1 MCSLPSLFYFLT
13 FISRLIR
20 LLILAK
26 LLLAMSLIALSVDSK
41 LASALTSSFFILFS
55 WNIQKDLWNS
65 LINII
70 ASLCTSLPIL
80 FISRDLWFSIFH
92 FLLLFSSNLL
102 PFFYN
107 LVFCSFF
114 SVFCWKVPLEKYY
127 DKKISFVLNFYLFL
141 NLSPKHDKFLN
152 LSHALLQIWDGRIF
166 YPLSPKPTN
175 FWTLSCFF
183 YIFGMGEFFIPSH
196 QNWQIF
202 EPSNAPF
209 THLGWVNFL
218 SPLTKTDKFFI
229 PTHASFTDFRLEF
242 QLINLLTLP

>member
-55 WNIQKDLWNS
+55 WNVQKDLWNN

-80 FISRDLWFSIFH
+80 FISRDLRFSIFH

-107 LVFCSFF
+107 LVLCSFF
-114 SVFCWKVPLEKYY
+114 SVFCWKVTLEKYY

-152 LSHALLQIWDGRIF
+152 LYHA
-166 YPLSPKPTN
+166 S
-175 FWTLSCFF
+175 
-183 YIFGMGEFFIPSH
+183 
-196 QNWQIF
+196 
-202 EPSNAPF
+202 F
-209 THLGWVNFL
+209 TDLGWKNFL
-218 SPLTKTDKFFI
+218 SPLTKTDKFLNPLMLLLHIWDGWIFYTLS
-229 PTHASFTDFRLEF
+229 PKLT
-242 QLINLLTLP
+242 NLWTL

>member
-1 MCSLPSLFYFLT
+1 
-13 FISRLIR
+13 
-20 LLILAK
+20 
-26 LLLAMSLIALSVDSK
+26 MSLIALSVDSK

-55 WNIQKDLWNS
+55 WNVQKDLWNS

-70 ASLCTSLPIL
+70 ASLCTSSPIL

-152 LSHALLQIWDGRIF
+152 LSHA
-166 YPLSPKPTN
+166 S
-175 FWTLSCFF
+175 
-183 YIFGMGEFFIPSH
+183 
-196 QNWQIF
+196 
-202 EPSNAPF
+202 F
-209 THLGWVNFL
+209 TDLGWTNFL
-218 SPLTKTDKFFI
+218 SPLTKTDKFLNPLMLLLHIWDGWIFYTLS
-229 PTHASFTDFRLEF
+229 PKLT
-242 QLINLLTLP
+242 NLWTL